1 MIDQASYSFRHA
13 QKTHMLVKIDFKC
26 RTLFSTLRKHTCQVR
41 LLQVSHFIRHDQK
54 THVKQDWLLSLALYS
69 ARTEPHMS
77 CKIEGKSRTPFG
89 THRKRICR
97 VRLTITL
104 VLYSAHTP
112 KTHILS
118 KVDFKSHTL
127 SSTHRKLTCR
137 VSLTTTL
144 VLHTAHT
151 KHTCRVRLTTTLLL
165 YSICTKTHVSRKIAS
180 SLALYSKRIG
190 THVSIKIAVSPHS
203 IWHAQETHMSGEN
216 DLSHSNRCA

>member
-1 MIDQASYSFRHA
+1 
-13 QKTHMLVKIDFKC
+13 
-26 RTLFSTLRKHTCQVR
+26 
-41 LLQVSHFIRHDQK
+41 
-54 THVKQDWLLSLALYS
+54 
-69 ARTEPHMS
+69 MS
-77 CKIEGKSRTPFG
+77 CKIEGKSRTPFI

-165 YSICTKTHVSRKIAS
+165 YSICTKTHVSREIAS

-190 THVSIKIAVSPHS
+190 THLSIKIAVSPHS
-203 IWHAQETHMSGEN
+203 IWHAQETLDKDDKVRMTCRTLIGGLRKRTCQLRLTINLILYSARTEN
-216 DLSHSNRCA
+216 AHVK